1 MDDFMNERTL
11 IYTKFE
17 HDEVIIFGI
26 LYEFYSMLLEK
37 NTIGLEGS
45 YIANLVKILFKE

>member
-45 YIANLVKILFKE
+45 YLAKLVKIL

>member
-17 HDEVIIFGI
+17 HDEVII
-26 LYEFYSMLLEK
+26 LL
-37 NTIGLEGS
+37 TSI
-45 YIANLVKILFKE
+45 KI